1 MASQGRSRTTQ
12 LCDRWHEELSLD
24 ETEMIRGNIM
34 VGRSTNDL
42 ERIASAG
49 GGFRISATRGA
60 NDLVR
65 IAAAASSHHARIVI
79 YGTDGMTTD
88 DLVRVGAAGKGVVS
102 FE

>member
-1 MASQGRSRTTQ
+1 
-12 LCDRWHEELSLD
+12 
-24 ETEMIRGNIM
+24 M

-42 ERIASAG
+42 ERIAAAG
-49 GGFRISATRGA
+49 GGLRISALRGA

-65 IAAAASSHHARIVI
+65 IAVAASGHHARIVI

-88 DLVRVGAAGKGVVS
+88 DLVRVGEAGNGVVS